1 MSRRLLVLRHAKS
14 DWSASYGSDI
24 DRPLAP
30 RGVEAAGVVGR
41 FVSRVGLIPD
51 LVLSSP
57 GERARTTAGL
67 AASAGQ
73 WPAPVEIH
81 EGFYGGGRESVLMVL
96 HQLGSETETVV
107 VVGHEPVWSGLVSA
121 LAGGGRVRFPTAALA
136 CLTTETAWPDLS
148 WGRMELRWLVTP
160 KLLKRSGFAD

>member
-14 DWSASYGSDI
+14 DWSASYGADV

-30 RGVEAAGVVGR
+30 RGIEAAAIVGR
-41 FVSRVGLIPD
+41 FVTKVGVAPD

-57 GERARTTAGL
+57 AERARTTAGL
-67 AASAGQ
+67 AASAGE
-73 WPAPVEIH
+73 WSAPVEIR
-81 EGFYGGGRESVLMVL
+81 ESFYGGGRESVLMAL
-96 HQLGSETETVV
+96 HELGPEIETVA

-136 CLTTETAWPDLS
+136 CLTTEVGWPNLG

-160 KLLKRSGFAD
+160 KLIRRSGFAD